1 DLHEP
6 ELAKPHVDTDLL
18 IGTQEAMVGDH
29 EHRSVSLE
37 GSGGERSQ
45 YAAHAMVHVLESPV
59 RLRGPRTVEVLE
71 AIGAE
76 EVHEKQVGGVAVQHV
91 GRHVSHHVVPEK
103 ALREL
108 RPLAQSVDRKA
119 ERTELAP
126 DVRMGRALEDAL
138 ILEERQV
145 EVEAGGPA
153 GAGPV
158 D

>member
-1 DLHEP
+1 MVGDEAGPALGDPPLVIDLHEP
-6 ELAKPHVDTDLL
+6 ELAQPHVDTDLL

-76 EVHEKQVGGVAVQHV
+76 
-91 GRHVSHHVVPEK
+91 RS
-103 ALREL
+103 
-108 RPLAQSVDRKA
+108 
-119 ERTELAP
+119 
-126 DVRMGRALEDAL
+126 
-138 ILEERQV
+138 EERRV
-145 EVEAGGPA
+145 GKECRSRWSPYH
-153 GAGPV
+153 
-158 D
+158 